1 MVPACDIVDYT
12 HASLEFLFKQLSSV
26 YVQIYGVI
34 GNPVSH
40 SRSPQLHNAAMAA
53 AGLDSVYMP
62 LLVDNLQS
70 FLNTYSSPDY
80 KGFSV
85 TIPHKVPHLLAVLVC
100 TLCLDT
106 LSKSKSK
113 IWNLNRFAIMT
124 EASGWR
130 GQPGCC
136 SHTLVREVL
145 LCNCCCVGA
154 SRVSLAAYACVG
166 CKSTLH

>member
-1 MVPACDIVDYT
+1 MANKFVVPAHDIVDYT

-26 YVQIYGVI
+26 HVQIYGVI

-85 TIPHKVPHLLAVLVC
+85 TIPHKVPHLLACLVC
-100 TLCLDT
+100 TLSLDT

-113 IWNLNRFAIMT
+113 T
-124 EASGWR
+124 
-130 GQPGCC
+130 
-136 SHTLVREVL
+136 
-145 LCNCCCVGA
+145 
-154 SRVSLAAYACVG
+154 
-166 CKSTLH
+166 